1 MQLLVV
7 AVEAV
12 PCSPDFQQ
20 FQVLVPVP
28 VPVPVP
34 VWRDPLEVRVAVP
47 WLQLLL
53 VPYCPDFQAL
63 ALIAKMSVL
72 VLRVPSEVRVA
83 VAGFV
88 GQR

>member
-1 MQLLVV
+1 
-7 AVEAV
+7 V
-12 PCSPDFQQ
+12 PC
-20 FQVLVPVP
+20 
-28 VPVPVP
+28 
-34 VWRDPLEVRVAVP
+34 
-47 WLQLLL
+47 
-53 VPYCPDFQAL
+53 CPDFQAL